1 MRLKRRRI
9 YIEYKNITITEM
21 ATLQK
26 IRSKGTLLLIVIGAA
41 LLAFILGDAWKI
53 LRPNQG
59 VVMVGEINGESV
71 TAQDYQKELEKYSD
85 ALKFQ
90 NNISSFTDD
99 QYNAVKDEVW
109 NYIIRKSLLDKE
121 SKAIGL
127 KVTDAEI
134 EAVIQEGNN
143 TLLRQTPFQNPQT
156 GAFDVDNLMEFL
168 AAYKELD
175 RSQLPAEYLNNAD
188 QLYSYWCFIEDNLR
202 QNRYLTKYLSIL
214 EASLVTNPISRKD
227 SYETR
232 AKRADILLAT
242 LPYSQIPDSLA
253 GVTASD
259 VQKLYNGKKQLYKQD
274 VETRDISYI
283 DVEILPSEADRA
295 ALLSEVTGYAVQLSD
310 VNDEFASFI
319 RLTESAVPFSE
330 VPRTKDG
337 LPDDV
342 AARLDSV
349 NGSEVYGPYYN
360 VADDSYNAFRILSTV
375 NGYDSIQYSQIQV
388 VAATPNAV
396 EKLADSIYNAVLKGE
411 DMMELGLK
419 YSQNATPQWISSAA
433 YETAALSGDNAT
445 YVNTLN
451 SMKKGEVRNL
461 KLDQATLIL
470 KVTDLRNPVKKYNTA
485 VVKRYAY
492 FSNETSNDAYNKLSA
507 FVACNITAELLN
519 ANAEDNGFRL
529 LNNPDFTSYSH
540 TVGGVSKS
548 HDALRWVFDAK
559 PGEVSRLYEVG
570 EENDHLL
577 VVALNGIHKKGY
589 RPIDDVKAALQT
601 EALKD
606 KKAGILFEKFAGC
619 NTASALRSVDGVRID
634 TVKYVNFISPSY
646 ISSTF
651 SSEPLIGA
659 AVYNLENGSFSAP
672 VKGEGG
678 VWVAGKVSDD
688 TYASEYDDKDE
699 AERIKSQIGRVI
711 ANGVLQELY
720 NKADVEDT
728 RYKNF

>member
-1 MRLKRRRI
+1 
-9 YIEYKNITITEM
+9 M

-59 VVMVGEINGESV
+59 VITVGEINGENI
-71 TAQDYQKELEKYSD
+71 TAQDYQKEVEKYAD
-85 ALKFQ
+85 ALKLQ

-99 QYNAVKDEVW
+99 QYNAVKDDVW
-109 NYIIRKSLLDKE
+109 NFIIRKSLLDKE
-121 SKAIGL
+121 SRKIGL

-134 EAVIQEGNN
+134 QAVIQDGNN
-143 TLLRQTPFQNPQT
+143 SLLRQTPFQNPQT

-168 AAYKELD
+168 AAYNEID

-188 QLYSYWCFIEDNLR
+188 QMYNYWCFIEDNLR

-214 EASLVTNPISRKD
+214 EASLVTNPVSRRD

-242 LPYSQIPDSLA
+242 IPYSQVPDSVA

-259 VQKLYNGKKQLYKQD
+259 VQKLYDSRKSLYKQD

-295 ALLSEVTGYAVQLSD
+295 ALLSEVTGYVEQLAD
-310 VNDEFASFI
+310 TDDELASFI
-319 RLTESAVPFSE
+319 RLTESVVPFSE

-337 LPDDV
+337 LPQDV
-342 AARLDSV
+342 ALRLDSV
-349 NGSEVYGPYYN
+349 NGNEVYGPYYN
-360 VADDSYNAFRILSTV
+360 VADDSYNVFKILSTV
-375 NGYDSIQYSQIQV
+375 NAYDSIQYSQIQV
-388 VAATPNAV
+388 VAATQEATD
-396 EKLADSIYNAVLKGE
+396 KLADSIYNAVLKGE

-419 YSQNATPQWISSAA
+419 YSQNATPQWISSAD
-433 YETAALSGDNAT
+433 YESAALSGDNAT
-445 YVNTLN
+445 YINTLN
-451 SMKKGEVRNL
+451 SMKKGEVCNL
-461 KLDQATLIL
+461 KLDQATLVL

-485 VVKRYAY
+485 IVKRYAY
-492 FSNETSNDAYNKLSA
+492 FSNETSNEAYNKLSA
-507 FVACNITAELLN
+507 FVAGNNTAELFN

-529 LNNPDFTSYSH
+529 LSNPEFTSYSYN
-540 TVGGVSKS
+540 VGGVSKS
-548 HDALRWVFDAK
+548 HDALRWAFEAK

-589 RPIDDVKAALQT
+589 RPLSEVQTALKS
-601 EALKD
+601 EVLKD
-606 KKAGILFEKFAGC
+606 KKAGMLMDRFDGC
-619 NTASALRSVDGVRID
+619 NSASALSSVSGVRMD
-634 TVKYVNFISPSY
+634 TVKYVTFISPSY

-659 AVYNLENGSFSAP
+659 AVYNLDNGAFSAP

-678 VWVAGKVSDD
+678 VWVAGKISGDS
-688 TYASEYDDKDE
+688 YASEYDDKEE
-699 AERIKSQIGRVI
+699 AERMRSQIGRVI
-711 ANGVLQELY
+711 ANGALQELY
-720 NKADVEDT
+720 NKADVEDI